1 MTSDKVIPL
10 PKRSDLDE
18 QFIILEAQQRQVQ
31 RQKKLIE
38 EMYK

>member
-1 MTSDKVIPL
+1 MTSDKVIPM
-10 PKRSDLDE
+10 PQRSDLDE